1 MINLLSHTLSL
12 RLYPS
17 NHTPPVW
24 CRLSSMAV
32 TVLLCLSSSPRLF
45 LPPHPD
51 LNDAGW
57 PGWRHASTGTPGK
70 RKGRERR
77 RISAGLGRGGGND
90 INKKICRGLTV
101 ICSYLS
107 VHLALQKRPFVRKK
121 EGWLEGTTP
130 SVNPP
135 IPIYRKPLQKVY
147 FWFEQWG

>member
-1 MINLLSHTLSL
+1 MINLLSHTLSR

-57 PGWRHASTGTPGK
+57 RGWRHASTGTPGK

-77 RISAGLGRGGGND
+77 RISTGLGMGGWD
-90 INKKICRGLTV
+90 VNKKICRGLTV
-101 ICSYLS
+101 IRSYSS
-107 VHLALQKRPFVRKK
+107 VHSALQKRPFVRKK

-135 IPIYRKPLQKVY
+135 IPIYRKPLQKDY